1 MKKGKRGKKKRQGIE
16 DSLGEIMRKENSIK
30 RLLLTVLTAILT
42 VSVMSGCRVVIN
54 EDAET
59 GNVSDEPIVFSNSTV
74 NYKLKDNKSLYEN
87 DDDNSVIT
95 MYLTVTKGNSSE
107 ATDHTWEEVNTY
119 SVYYYEEKGV
129 ERYGVNGL
137 LQVGDE
143 SGPKAGELGYGKQA
157 PNCTVTIRG
166 QSSSSYGQKNYKIK
180 LKNNSEGWNG
190 QMVINLNKHQGEGL
204 RFRNKLMY
212 DLQENLND
220 MVALRTQFVHLYV
233 RDLTQGED
241 IGFEDYGLYT
251 QVEQANKNFLKAHG
265 LDREGFLYK
274 LNNIFEFYNYDAL
287 KLASDPDYDED
298 DFTYYLKTKGDKD
311 NSKLLKMIEDVNDS
325 KLSGGEILKRWFDE
339 DNVATWLAFNILL
352 GSVDTQSRNTLLY
365 SPLNVDKWFFINWD
379 CDDSMNNYEREIRD
393 LSAGEG
399 WECGISNYWGNVFFR
414 KILKDDGFRE
424 VLDKKMNELRELI
437 TEDKIRKMA
446 NEYAKVVKPYVFSGR
461 DLLGEPL
468 TEEEYDDVLEKFPE
482 ELDENY
488 KAYLESLK
496 KPMPFFI
503 GKPALTDAG
512 ISFIWDPS
520 YDFQSED
527 IYYDVTLADNYE
539 LKNPIFSKND
549 IYMNSV
555 TYNKKLPEGQYF
567 LNVKAKDTSGNEQ
580 YAFDYYVSSESIK
593 YFGTICFYVDSKGN
607 VKIEGE

>member
-1 MKKGKRGKKKRQGIE
+1 
-16 DSLGEIMRKENSIK
+16 
-30 RLLLTVLTAILT
+30 
-42 VSVMSGCRVVIN
+42 
-54 EDAET
+54 
-59 GNVSDEPIVFSNSTV
+59 
-74 NYKLKDNKSLYEN
+74 
-87 DDDNSVIT
+87 
-95 MYLTVTKGNSSE
+95 
-107 ATDHTWEEVNTY
+107 
-119 SVYYYEEKGV
+119 
-129 ERYGVNGL
+129 
-137 LQVGDE
+137 
-143 SGPKAGELGYGKQA
+143 
-157 PNCTVTIRG
+157 
-166 QSSSSYGQKNYKIK
+166 
-180 LKNNSEGWNG
+180 
-190 QMVINLNKHQGEGL
+190 
-204 RFRNKLMY
+204 
-212 DLQENLND
+212 
-220 MVALRTQFVHLYV
+220 
-233 RDLTQGED
+233 
-241 IGFEDYGLYT
+241 
-251 QVEQANKNFLKAHG
+251 
-265 LDREGFLYK
+265 
-274 LNNIFEFYNYDAL
+274 
-287 KLASDPDYDED
+287 
-298 DFTYYLKTKGDKD
+298 
-311 NSKLLKMIEDVNDS
+311 
-325 KLSGGEILKRWFDE
+325 
-339 DNVATWLAFNILL
+339 
-352 GSVDTQSRNTLLY
+352 
-365 SPLNVDKWFFINWD
+365 
-379 CDDSMNNYEREIRD
+379 MNNYEREIRD